1 MFCCVDIVSVML
13 LFNIPSA
20 LINNSVHLNLSIYS
34 HNQIKMLPLFLSVLV
49 SGQNM
54 VKILHHSVLF
64 YIMMLINMLWYC
76 NFPWRANTKWTIPN
90 KNVSLF
96 LSYPAFKY
104 LTDQS
109 VLSHWCKIIIFPQ
122 TVTRPL
128 FPSRAEAAR
137 PLYEAGSY

>member
-1 MFCCVDIVSVML
+1 ML

-34 HNQIKMLPLFLSVLV
+34 HNQIKKLPLFLSVLV

-76 NFPWRANTKWTIPN
+76 NVRM
-90 KNVSLF
+90 
-96 LSYPAFKY
+96 
-104 LTDQS
+104 S
-109 VLSHWCKIIIFPQ
+109 VCF
-122 TVTRPL
+122 
-128 FPSRAEAAR
+128 
-137 PLYEAGSY
+137 